1 MNAEERMTKGQLEE
15 EIQYFRK
22 IFQEIPLGNI
32 SDIDE
37 EWRKINEGQNC
48 YHY

>member
-1 MNAEERMTKGQLEE
+1 MNAEERMTKGQL
-15 EIQYFRK
+15 
-22 IFQEIPLGNI
+22 
-32 SDIDE
+32 DIDE